1 MAHPC
6 ILARREILM
15 TEKTPEDE
23 AFDELEKK
31 LKKHPMQNDPVYRA
45 TIAAAEFINDNTA
58 EILAITNI
66 RQAFVYGY
74 RTGWRDKE
82 GEK

>member
-1 MAHPC
+1 MS
-6 ILARREILM
+6 
-15 TEKTPEDE
+15 EDE
-23 AFDELEKK
+23 EFQLLEQR
-31 LKKHPMQNDPVYRA
+31 LKREKQMQTDPAYRA
-45 TIAAAEFINDNTA
+45 NMAAAEFIKDNTA

-66 RQAFVYGY
+66 RHAFIYGY

>member
-1 MAHPC
+1 M
-6 ILARREILM
+6 I
-15 TEKTPEDE
+15 EKTPEDE
-23 AFDELEKK
+23 EFQILEQR
-31 LKKHPMQNDPVYRA
+31 LKREKQMQTDPVYRA
-45 TIAAAEFINDNTA
+45 NVAAAEFIKDNTA

>member
-1 MAHPC
+1 MTEDQEW
-6 ILARREILM
+6 EILEQRLKR
-15 TEKTPEDE
+15 EKQ
-23 AFDELEKK
+23 
-31 LKKHPMQNDPVYRA
+31 MQTDPVYRA
-45 TIAAAEFINDNTA
+45 NVAAAEFIKDNTA

-74 RTGWRDKE
+74 RTGWRDRD

>member
-1 MAHPC
+1 M
-6 ILARREILM
+6 I
-15 TEKTPEDE
+15 EKTPEDE

-31 LKKHPMQNDPVYRA
+31 LQKHPMRHDPLFRA
-45 TIAAAEFINDNTA
+45 NIAATEFIADNTA

-66 RQAFVYGY
+66 RQAFIYGY
-74 RTGWRDKE
+74 RTGWRDRD

>member
-1 MAHPC
+1 MTEDQEW
-6 ILARREILM
+6 EILEQRLKR
-15 TEKTPEDE
+15 EKQ
-23 AFDELEKK
+23 
-31 LKKHPMQNDPVYRA
+31 MQTDPVYRA
-45 TIAAAEFINDNTA
+45 NIAAAEFINDNTA

-74 RTGWRDKE
+74 RTGWRDRD